1 MPTVGETLI
10 GDVNVFVENYNRLER
25 RCKELEKSNC
35 NVEKFY
41 AVAFDIDTVAK
52 LHGVSKYL
60 VRSYINLGLIDKH
73 PNSTDARFLVRAS
86 DALILDFKDLREQA
100 KMIKEKRKWGLE

>member
-1 MPTVGETLI
+1 MSTVGETLI

-41 AVAFDIDTVAK
+41 SVAFDIETVAK
-52 LHGVSKYL
+52 LHGVSKYI

-73 PNSTDARFLVRAS
+73 PNSTDSRFLIRAS
-86 DALILDFKDLREQA
+86 EALILDFKHLREQA
-100 KMIKEKRKWGLE
+100 KLIKEKKKWGLG